1 MLSMSIKYN
10 IEQFETEKKDIE
22 RKFTKF
28 YHKKLKKY
36 RSKKAKN
43 SDIYGTFEHQIV
55 SGTIWP
61 KNLEWFKI
69 RKALI

>member
-1 MLSMSIKYN
+1 MSIKYN

-55 SGTIWP
+55 SGTI
-61 KNLEWFKI
+61 
-69 RKALI
+69 